1 MFDRG
6 IKNVLT
12 QINASSK
19 QSSRFKLWWIFAG
32 VGFSFF
38 LVNFFILFILIIQLN
53 VFDIFIHFSPKSGVA
68 GFNILAFGID
78 DTSHSKRSDSII
90 VIHLDKEKDHIG
102 ALSIPRDTRV
112 TIPDIGRTR
121 INHAFSHG
129 GVDLLKESVSQFLGV
144 PINYYLKIDLS
155 GVETLVNALG
165 GIEVTV
171 EKDLNYIDYAGD
183 LYIDIPKGKQTLK
196 GKKMMEYLRFRHD
209 EEGDIGRI
217 RRQQIFLDQLVKK
230 VLSFDGVL
238 QLPEIIKTAKSII
251 STDLSFVQM
260 LSLIRDFK
268 QAVNQNSV
276 SKATVPGSA
285 SLVGG
290 AYYWKPNVTALDKVV
305 EDTLYG
311 FSKVVKPKRVSVA
324 KKELASV
331 NDTVLVADSSS
342 SVKNNA
348 LSTTELKKV
357 AVLEKTNV
365 KEEIADSK
373 DVEIVASESL
383 DDLELTDYEQKLLY
397 SEDLSKTFDDVV
409 VVSDTSAKQDI
420 SNISDTIREAVSNSD
435 DVNNLI
441 VLEEPVVASTESS
454 TASQDINVLS
464 SQDVSQTMDDQSATM
479 NRRSL
484 FIKEVQRVASTGL
497 LHDQPKFDGMKC
509 EVLNG
514 IGVPGIAKFAAKV
527 FKSLGMVV
535 PRFANAGHFDYAKTM
550 IVDWRGS
557 VDQSLEL
564 AHLLEIDPAN
574 IIVYDLPHKPLDFTV
589 VLGKD
594 WLDKKSLL
602 EYIYETFKTPDSF

>member
-1 MFDRG
+1 LFDRG

-38 LVNFFILFILIIQLN
+38 LINFFILFILIIQLN

-129 GVDLLKESVSQFLGV
+129 GIDLLKESVSQFLGV

-311 FSKVVKPKRVSVA
+311 FSKVVKPKRVPVA

-331 NDTVLVADSSS
+331 NDTELVADSSS
-342 SVKNNA
+342 SVKNND
-348 LSTTELKKV
+348 LSTTKLKKV

-383 DDLELTDYEQKLLY
+383 DDLELTDYEQNLLY

-420 SNISDTIREAVSNSD
+420 SNISDTIIAAVSNSA
-435 DVNNLI
+435 DVNTLT

-527 FKSLGMVV
+527 FKSLGMIV

>member
-12 QINASSK
+12 QINVSSK

-129 GVDLLKESVSQFLGV
+129 GINLLKESVSQFLGV

-183 LYIDIPKGKQTLK
+183 LYIDIPKGKQILK

-311 FSKVVKPKRVSVA
+311 FSKVVKPKSVPVA

-331 NDTVLVADSSS
+331 NETVLVADSS

-348 LSTTELKKV
+348 LSTTKLKKV

-383 DDLELTDYEQKLLY
+383 DDLELTDYEQNLLY

-420 SNISDTIREAVSNSD
+420 SNMSDTSIAAVSNLD
-435 DVNNLI
+435 DVNAFT

-454 TASQDINVLS
+454 TFSQDINVLS

-497 LHDQPKFDGMKC
+497 LHDQPKFDGLKC

>member
-1 MFDRG
+1 LFDRG

-331 NDTVLVADSSS
+331 NDTVLVADSSP

>member
-12 QINASSK
+12 QINVSSK

-129 GVDLLKESVSQFLGV
+129 GINLLKESVSQFLGV

-183 LYIDIPKGKQTLK
+183 LYIDIPKGKQILK

-311 FSKVVKPKRVSVA
+311 FSKVVKPKRVPVA

-331 NDTVLVADSSS
+331 NETVLVADSS

-348 LSTTELKKV
+348 LSTTKLKKV

-383 DDLELTDYEQKLLY
+383 DDLELTDYEQNLLY

-420 SNISDTIREAVSNSD
+420 SNMSDTSIAAVSNLD
-435 DVNNLI
+435 DVNAFT

-454 TASQDINVLS
+454 TFSQDINVLS

-497 LHDQPKFDGMKC
+497 LHDQPKFDGLKC

-574 IIVYDLPHKPLDFTV
+574 IIVYDLPYKPLDFTV